1 MIGLVALHKGVQCI
15 IETVKNLPHAAVALA
30 AILSIAQTPADSR
43 LIAIFVVDGLRPDSI
58 NPVDTPTIER
68 LRSEGVDYVNSHS
81 IFPTSTRV
89 NAASLVTGTY
99 PSRHGIVGNS
109 MFVAGV
115 NPVAPF
121 DTGDFRQLI
130 RLEDADRRVVT
141 TPTLAEALQRS
152 GRRLATLS
160 SGTTGNGFLLNPQAR
175 HGSGVAIHGLFD
187 AGKIAAYPGEISEAV
202 VRRFGAPPPDPD
214 DIGQMEWT
222 DTVLREYV
230 LPELRP
236 AVIIDWMGPLDAAQ
250 HDHGVSSPAA
260 KQALAAI
267 DRSLARSIAAMQ
279 ALTPARRLD
288 IVITSDHG
296 FAAHT
301 RGVNVVEA
309 LVAAGLKA
317 STTSTDVIV
326 ASQGQS
332 LLFYVPNRDARV
344 VAKLVSFLQKQPW
357 VDVVFT
363 RGGRNGQ
370 GSVPGT
376 LSLDVTQGSHPSR
389 SPDVA
394 ASLEWTSDR
403 NAYGAPGAQT
413 INSGRTGPLAGG
425 ASGHGGLSPWVV
437 RNTLVLWGS
446 DFKSR
451 ARVEAPASL
460 ADLMPTT
467 LKVLG
472 VESERCDVGCGRVL
486 DEALS
491 ASPDRRL
498 APAHRTVTTA
508 SGAYRAWL
516 RISSIDGHDYVDEG
530 MRRR

>member
-1 MIGLVALHKGVQCI
+1 M
-15 IETVKNLPHAAVALA
+15 TVKRFPYAAVALA
-30 AILSIAQTPADSR
+30 ALLSIAQAPAEPRR

-99 PSRHGIVGNS
+99 PTRHGIVGNS
-109 MFVAGV
+109 MFVSGV

-130 RLEDADRRVVT
+130 RLEDADGRVVT
-141 TPTLAEALQRS
+141 TPTLAEALQRR
-152 GRRLATLS
+152 GRSLVTVS

-187 AGKIAAYPGEISEAV
+187 AGKTAAYPGEISEAV
-202 VRRFGAPPPDPD
+202 IRRFGAPPPDPD

-222 DTVLREYV
+222 DTVLRDYV

-236 AVIIDWMGPLDAAQ
+236 DVVIDWMGPLDAAQ
-250 HDHGVSSPAA
+250 HEHGVSSPAA
-260 KQALAAI
+260 KQALTAI
-267 DRSLARSIAAMQ
+267 DRSLARTIAAMQ

-288 IVITSDHG
+288 IIITSDHG

-301 RGVNVVEA
+301 SGVNVVEA
-309 LVAAGLKA
+309 LIAAGLKA

-332 LLFYVPNRDARV
+332 LLFYVPDRDARV
-344 VAKLVSFLQKQPW
+344 VATLVSFLQRQPW

-363 RGGRNGQ
+363 RGGRDGQ
-370 GSVPGT
+370 GGVAGT
-376 LSLDVTQGSHPSR
+376 LSLDVTQGAHPSR

-394 ASLEWTSDR
+394 ASLRWTSDR
-403 NAYGAPGAQT
+403 NAYGVPGAQT
-413 INSGRTGPLAGG
+413 ITSGRTGPLTGG

-437 RNTLVLWGS
+437 RNTLVLWGG
-446 DFKSR
+446 DFTSR

-460 ADLMPTT
+460 ADLMPT
-467 LKVLG
+467 VLRVLA
-472 VESERCDVGCGRVL
+472 VEADPCGAGCGRVL
-486 DEALS
+486 EESLS
-491 ASPDRRL
+491 GSPARPATAARR
-498 APAHRTVTTA
+498 TITTS
-508 SGAYRAWL
+508 SGPYRAGL
-516 RISSIDGHDYVDEG
+516 RISSVAGHDYVDQGSRE
-530 MRRR
+530 R